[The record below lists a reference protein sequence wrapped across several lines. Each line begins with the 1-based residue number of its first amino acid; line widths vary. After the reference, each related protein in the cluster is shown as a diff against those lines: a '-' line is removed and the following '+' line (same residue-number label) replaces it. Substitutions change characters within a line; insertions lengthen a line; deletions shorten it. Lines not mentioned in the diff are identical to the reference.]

1 MSAGEFHRLT
11 RNATAD
17 VVAFARCVAQTEFL
31 FDDAGDADAL
41 AQYRAAWFDA
51 EILNAL
57 ALERWD
63 SDGRPVDWSAVWH
76 AEFARAAA
84 QTVAALQAVV
94 ALHFKPAK

>member
-11 RNATAD
+11 RTATAD
-17 VVAFARCVAQTEFL
+17 VVAFAHCVAQTEFL
-31 FDDAGDADAL
+31 FDDVGDADAL

>member
-17 VVAFARCVAQTEFL
+17 VVAFAHCVAQTEFL
-31 FDDAGDADAL
+31 FDDVGDADAL

>member
-1 MSAGEFHRLT
+1 MSAGEFDLLALK
-11 RNATAD
+11 ATAD
-17 VVAFARCVAQTEFL
+17 VVAFARFVAKTEFL
-31 FDDAGDADAL
+31 FDNASDADAL
-41 AQYRAAWFDA
+41 VQYRAAWFDA

-63 SDGRPVDWSAVWH
+63 SAGRPADWGAVWR
-76 AEFARAAA
+76 ADFAHHAA

>member
-63 SDGRPVDWSAVWH
+63 EAGRPADWSAVWR
-76 AEFARAAA
+76 ADFAHDAA

-94 ALHFKPAK
+94 TLHFKPAK